1 LEEPQVGVARQI
13 ASVRFD
19 DGLQARRNAART
31 EPSSVRSTQGITP
44 RMNAKDAAGHFCSQ
58 CQQQLIMKTFG
69 AYGPGS
75 CDILAKRKAV
85 AR

>member
-1 LEEPQVGVARQI
+1 MALIGKSAFPSDWRIFAPAPVA
-13 ASVRFD
+13 
-19 DGLQARRNAART
+19 T
-31 EPSSVRSTQGITP
+31 GITP
-44 RMNAKDAAGHFCSQ
+44 RMNAKDAAGHFCSR